1 MPRATSGWRCGA
13 RRRCTGSPPTGS
25 WTTSCTCR
33 ARTCRRAPSAGR
45 SWAPCTSPR
54 PRTASR
60 PARSRRPVRC
70 SRCARVS
77 TASRC
82 CRSAAELGRDGTS
95 PDVPGS
101 GVDTDR
107 FDAFVDGLDYPMFV
121 VTTAHGGERAGCLV
135 GFTTQ
140 ASIDPPRMLVCLSVA
155 NHTYQVARQAE
166 LLAVHVLDKND
177 HDLAELFGGR
187 TGDEVDKFAKC
198 RWTPGPDG
206 VPLLEDCPRLL

>member
-1 MPRATSGWRCGA
+1 
-13 RRRCTGSPPTGS
+13 
-25 WTTSCTCR
+25 
-33 ARTCRRAPSAGR
+33 
-45 SWAPCTSPR
+45 
-54 PRTASR
+54 
-60 PARSRRPVRC
+60 
-70 SRCARVS
+70 
-77 TASRC
+77 
-82 CRSAAELGRDGTS
+82 
-95 PDVPGS
+95 
-101 GVDTDR
+101 VDTDR

-121 VTTAHGGERAGCLV
+121 VTTAHAGERAGCLV

-166 LLAVHVLDKND
+166 LLAVHVLDKDD

-206 VPLLEDCPRLL
+206 VPLLEDCPRLLVGRIADRQPLGDHVGFLLDPLRVESYDGGPALDYEQVEDVDPGHPADDHPKGSEPC